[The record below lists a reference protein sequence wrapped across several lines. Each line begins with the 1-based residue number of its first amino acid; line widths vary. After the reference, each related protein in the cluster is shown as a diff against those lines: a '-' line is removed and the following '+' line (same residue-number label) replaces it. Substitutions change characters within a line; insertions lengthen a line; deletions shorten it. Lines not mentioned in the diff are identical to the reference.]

1 MSNIKQVIILRRDLN
16 MRLGKSCSQVAHAS
30 TKVFFDRMDII
41 SEKDIEVEQ
50 RMYHCRYEYDCKN
63 EKHFNCKECVSFE
76 LSGRNTQSD
85 FTPEMIEWKN
95 GSFTKIVV
103 GCNSEQELFD
113 LQKQADEEGIV
124 NALILDN
131 GNTEFKEV
139 CDSCSGTGIYQHP
152 LLSSVYRGILSAREC
167 SSCNGTGKV
176 NKQTYTCL
184 AIGPDFSDKI
194 DKITGGLKLL

>member
-30 TKVFFDRMDII
+30 MKIFFDRMNII
-41 SEKDIEVEQ
+41 SEKNIEINQ
-50 RMYHCRYEYDCKN
+50 RMYCCRYEYDCKN
-63 EKHFNCKECVSFE
+63 EKHFNCAECISFE
-76 LSGRNTQSD
+76 LAGRNTQSD
-85 FTPEMIEWKN
+85 FTDEMIEWMK
-95 GSFTKIVV
+95 GSFAKIVV

-131 GNTEFKEV
+131 GNTEFKKVCPFCQGSGEV
-139 CDSCSGTGIYQHP
+139 VVIQELYSDISEDCAECD
-152 LLSSVYRGILSAREC
+152 
-167 SSCNGTGKV
+167 GTGKI
-176 NKQTYTCL
+176 NKPTYTCL
-184 AIGPDFSDKI
+184 AIGPDLSDKI